1 MWTKLKS
8 FNIKTA
14 FQNFPYFLKRN
25 WFNILITILIAWGL
39 FTFLIYPNINIVFKA
54 FEENGHFSFNSFKKI
69 AESSRALKSLGNSFL
84 LAVTLAI
91 TVNIVGIF
99 IVLVTEY
106 FEIKGAKILNI
117 GYMTTFIYGG
127 IVLVS
132 GYVFVYG
139 ETGMLTR
146 MIQSVFKDYHASWF
160 TGYLGVAFVMTFSCT
175 SNHMLFLKNALKKVD
190 YHTIETSKALGA
202 STFKTFVKVVLPILL
217 PTIFS
222 CTILVFISGLG
233 AYAAP
238 VLVGGK
244 EFQTINPLIRALV
257 YDSPSISIVLSVILG
272 VLTIGL
278 LCVFTKIEK
287 KGTYYSVSKTKG
299 IFKKQKIE
307 NKVVNVIVHIL
318 AYLLFII
325 YVMPILFIVIFSF
338 TNSQTIAS
346 GNITFSSFTLEN
358 YINVF
363 KNGDT
368 LRPLLISMGYSIV
381 AALAVVLLVL
391 FLIILSFKYKNVL
404 TKIMK
409 YVLLIPWLLPSTIIA
424 LGLVQTFNAPQP
436 LVFQQIL
443 VGTPFILIIGYIIH
457 KIPFTNRM
465 LNAIYYTV
473 DGTYEK
479 ASRSL
484 GAKGFYTFRR
494 VTLPMILPT
503 VVALIAINFNSLI
516 TDYNMTIFLYHPL
529 YKTLG
534 IEIKNQTD
542 IMAGGEVQV
551 VLLVYT
557 VFLMVFS
564 SLVLYLAYGKLLK
577 KFKSE

>member
-146 MIQSVFKDYHASWF
+146 MIQSIFKDYHASWF

-190 YHTIETSKALGA
+190 YHTIEASKALGA
-202 STFKTFVKVVLPILL
+202 STFQTFVKVVLPILL

-325 YVMPILFIVIFSF
+325 YVMPIFFIVIFSF

>member
-1 MWTKLKS
+1 M
-8 FNIKTA
+8 
-14 FQNFPYFLKRN
+14 
-25 WFNILITILIAWGL
+25 
-39 FTFLIYPNINIVFKA
+39 
-54 FEENGHFSFNSFKKI
+54 
-69 AESSRALKSLGNSFL
+69 
-84 LAVTLAI
+84 
-91 TVNIVGIF
+91 
-99 IVLVTEY
+99 
-106 FEIKGAKILNI
+106 
-117 GYMTTFIYGG
+117 
-127 IVLVS
+127 
-132 GYVFVYG
+132 
-139 ETGMLTR
+139 
-146 MIQSVFKDYHASWF
+146 
-160 TGYLGVAFVMTFSCT
+160 
-175 SNHMLFLKNALKKVD
+175 
-190 YHTIETSKALGA
+190 
-202 STFKTFVKVVLPILL
+202 
-217 PTIFS
+217 
-222 CTILVFISGLG
+222 
-233 AYAAP
+233 
-238 VLVGGK
+238 
-244 EFQTINPLIRALV
+244 
-257 YDSPSISIVLSVILG
+257 
-272 VLTIGL
+272 
-278 LCVFTKIEK
+278 
-287 KGTYYSVSKTKG
+287 
-299 IFKKQKIE
+299 
-307 NKVVNVIVHIL
+307 VNVIVHIL